1 MKRFGCAIGYS
12 IVCLSLL
19 ANGQSGGD
27 RDNRSEATR
36 VQEEKSAQQRRGKQ
50 GETRASTPQP
60 NIAFAVSNDQ
70 PLIYPDSFYWL
81 PDEHTTIMPAAAFQ
95 NYLPPPGQPGPHDFF
110 VAMSNCVAP
119 GVELRPRQCENG
131 KVGKLYGGAFV
142 LRSSDF
148 KNFSLTP
155 GFGNANHGRAVFWSP
170 NEPGKCGYKTVTHF
184 DEQYAAPGSVLQDP
198 TLPPGNLIMIYEAE
212 IHCPPAPQGMAAG
225 WVSVGVT
232 RSADGGRTW
241 PAPVPRR
248 GMENNW
254 LDYGDDRY
262 AGITIPGSP
271 GNKVYQKFFGDV
283 LPSAFIDD
291 MDPSGNFYLYVTY
304 QFTGSP
310 DNPNP
315 DAKLHIARAWLG
327 DRSGR
332 REVGQ
337 LQFHK
342 WYRGRW
348 SAEIRGGPEDGVM
361 PACTASFGEG
371 NAQVSYNDAL
381 GHYVMT
387 FVCSS
392 YTCPTK
398 NNCYAYQDSLYYST
412 ATSLERQDWTTPQLI
427 QNSTHPR
434 GTASVAMIMD
444 GGYPS
449 FVSPGCDQGHIGLSG
464 SVFLLSGNPLGDR
477 RFVSREFTIRP
488 LGPLPPREEGA
499 LANGCRPHRLEGV
512 RPRRE
517 E

>member
-1 MKRFGCAIGYS
+1 MTRFS
-12 IVCLSLL
+12 ITISYCVVCLSLL
-19 ANGQSGGD
+19 AYGQSSSH
-27 RDNRSEATR
+27 RENQPTTR
-36 VQEEKSAQQRRGKQ
+36 EQEESPAQQRRSEQ
-50 GETRASTPQP
+50 GEMRATTPQP
-60 NIAFAVSNDQ
+60 SIAFSLSNDQ
-70 PLIYPDSFYWL
+70 PLSYPNSFYWL
-81 PDEHTTIMPAAAFQ
+81 PDEHTTILPAVYAGAS
-95 NYLPPPGQPGPHDFF
+95 LLPPGQPGPHDFF

-119 GVELRPRQCENG
+119 GGRPPQRSRCLSGNG
-131 KVGKLYGGAFV
+131 AKLYGGAFV
-142 LRSSDF
+142 LESSDF
-148 KNFSLTP
+148 RHFILAP

-170 NEPGKCGYKTVTHF
+170 HEPGKCGYKTVTHF

-232 RSADGGRTW
+232 RSADGGKTW

-291 MDPSGNFYLYVTY
+291 MDPSGNFYLYVVY

-310 DNPNP
+310 ENPNP

-332 REVGQ
+332 RQVGQ

-348 SAEIRGGPEDGVM
+348 SGEIRGGPEDGVM

-371 NAQVSYNDAL
+371 NAQLSYNDAL
-381 GHYVMT
+381 GRYMMT

-392 YTCPTK
+392 YRCPTP
-398 NNCYAYQDSLYYST
+398 NHCYAYQDSLYYST
-412 ATSLERQDWTTPQLI
+412 ASSLEKQDWTTPQLI
-427 QNSTHPR
+427 QNSTYLR
-434 GTASVAMIMD
+434 GTAPVGWTQD

-449 FVSPGCDQGHIGLSG
+449 FASPGCDQGHLGLSG
-464 SVFLLSGNPLGDR
+464 YAFQLKGNPLADR
-477 RFVSREFTIRP
+477 RFVSRDFTIRP
-488 LGPLPPREEGA
+488 QGPLPPSEKGA
-499 LANGCRPHRLEGV
+499 LANGCRPHRVEGI
-512 RPRRE
+512 RPRRDE
-517 E
+517 